1 MLASRSEAIGRG
13 MIGADKIAEKNGRV
27 RTASPQAL
35 LGSGTR
41 FTGGSGWFA
50 RTLAPGFH
58 RILDRL
64 DKGIEEGAIHGHL
77 PDGTTRV
84 LGGRNPGFVVTVTLH
99 DWRALVRLAT
109 AGSIGWYQAWAA
121 GEWEADDMVALFA
134 LFIANGETLGD
145 TGRASGPW
153 RLALR
158 FAHWLNRNSRSGS
171 ARNIHAHYDLGN
183 DFYREW
189 LGQSMVYSSAV
200 FGTDAAPSQVQQM
213 LSELDY
219 AQLAKVTAMLNRV
232 EVQPGD
238 SLLEIGCGWGMLAN
252 AAAMTGV
259 EVDAISLSDEQLAFA
274 RDKREAGASNPDFR
288 KCDYRD
294 VSGQYDAIVSVEM
307 VEALGREYWPT
318 FMDCISDNLKP
329 GGKAAIQYISMHEN
343 LFDAYASSADF
354 IQAYVFPGGLL
365 VRTSE
370 FRRLAEDRGLRWENQ
385 HDFGL
390 DYAET
395 LAIWRKN
402 FDAAVAEK
410 RLPAEFDD
418 VFVRLW
424 RYYLQYC
431 EGGFRGGGI
440 DVHQVTLIKE

>member
-1 MLASRSEAIGRG
+1 
-13 MIGADKIAEKNGRV
+13 MIGAEKTAETKRRG

-41 FTGGSGWFA
+41 FAGGSGWLA
-50 RTLAPGFH
+50 RRLAPGFH

-64 DKGIEEGAIHGHL
+64 DQGIVAGAIHGHL

-84 LGGRNPGFVVTVTLH
+84 LGGRKPGFEVTVRLH

-109 AGSIGWYQAWAA
+109 AGSIGWYQSWAA

-134 LFIANGETLGD
+134 LFMANGETLGD
-145 TGRASGPW
+145 AGRASGPW
-153 RLALR
+153 RMALR
-158 FAHWLNRNSRSGS
+158 FAHWLNRNTKSGS

-183 DFYREW
+183 AFYREW
-189 LGQSMVYSSAV
+189 LDQSMVYSSAL
-200 FGTDAAPSQVQQM
+200 FAKDAGPSQMQQM

-232 EVQPGD
+232 GVQPGD

-259 EVDAISLSDEQLAFA
+259 QVDAISLSEEQLAFA
-274 RDKREAGASNPDFR
+274 RDKREPGATNPDFR

-307 VEALGREYWPT
+307 VEALGREYWPA
-318 FMDCISDNLKP
+318 FMDCIADNLKP
-329 GGKAAIQYISMHEN
+329 GGKAAIQYISIQEN
-343 LFDAYASSADF
+343 LFDAYAASADF
-354 IQAYVFPGGLL
+354 IQAYIFPGGLL

-370 FRRLAEDRGLRWENQ
+370 FRRLAQERGLRWEDQ
-385 HDFGL
+385 HDFGM
-390 DYAET
+390 DYAAT
-395 LAIWRKN
+395 LAIWRRN
-402 FDAAVAEK
+402 FDDAVAK
-410 RLPAEFDD
+410 GRLPEEFDAD
-418 VFVRLW
+418 FVALW